1 MNNNN
6 NSNFGD
12 LLASHSTNNNNHNK
26 LTILNIGS
34 LSCRSPAKL
43 SLPEKRQSFV
53 RHLRLQSLDIL
64 SLDDT
69 NAKDETCLNP
79 SITVTPTL
87 VTVDQRLIIYEISY
101 TRRMSEP
108 FTLVNLY
115 APLQHC
121 RLQDWHSHVQQYF
134 FDYMTAD
141 TRNPTF
147 QRTASSS
154 TIDYI
159 YATPDLHT
167 SLINSIM
174 DFVCQDWTD
183 HLLLAAKFKFTSRTH
198 GKAGSIISG
207 ANSNYSGYRINEIVD
222 NAALK
227 AGKHWRKKCELS
239 ADFLKRAA
247 STCLSQTYIAK
258 LRHPETNEV
267 CITPN
272 QLQAASIT
280 FYEWLYTPQ
289 PTCPSAMNQLLN
301 AVTSELRISQAQS
314 TRLLRPFTVSELQEA
329 AKRCQPTVAQALL
342 VSHIRCWP

>member
-1 MNNNN
+1 MHR
-6 NSNFGD
+6 SVVETRI
-12 LLASHSTNNNNHNK
+12 AS
-26 LTILNIGS
+26 
-34 LSCRSPAKL
+34 
-43 SLPEKRQSFV
+43 
-53 RHLRLQSLDIL
+53 LQ
-64 SLDDT
+64 
-69 NAKDETCLNP
+69 
-79 SITVTPTL
+79 
-87 VTVDQRLIIYEISY
+87 Q
-101 TRRMSEP
+101 
-108 FTLVNLY
+108 
-115 APLQHC
+115 
-121 RLQDWHSHVQQYF
+121 
-134 FDYMTAD
+134 
-141 TRNPTF
+141 
-147 QRTASSS
+147 
-154 TIDYI
+154 
-159 YATPDLHT
+159 
-167 SLINSIM
+167 
-174 DFVCQDWTD
+174 
-183 HLLLAAKFKFTSRTH
+183 
-198 GKAGSIISG
+198 
-207 ANSNYSGYRINEIVD
+207 EIVD